1 MWLNVHWITHV
12 YITVH
17 MIGIMCTWHRLS
29 FMCPRLL
36 ILSKVSLATYSE
48 FTALLKNPLKR
59 MQK

>member
-1 MWLNVHWITHV
+1 MAECALDYSCVHYSTHDWSHV
-12 YITVH
+12 YMAQIK
-17 MIGIMCTWHRLS
+17 